1 MCDTLYITLTTG
13 VYFCAQTI
21 TFYVIKS
28 NVFCCWSVTLGVMKY
43 LIIENVRSAYNVGAM
58 FRTADGAGVTKIFL
72 AGYTP
77 TPIDRFG
84 RVQSEIS
91 KTSLG
96 ASETIAWESADTSVA
111 VIAKLQSEGFIA
123 VAIEQSPTAIS
134 LKDFVVPEQ
143 VVYIMGSEVTGV
155 TAETLDAVDQ
165 VVDIPMLGAKE
176 SLNVSVAAGIVMYH
190 GLVK

>member
-72 AGYTP
+72 VGYTP

>member
-1 MCDTLYITLTTG
+1 
-13 VYFCAQTI
+13 
-21 TFYVIKS
+21 
-28 NVFCCWSVTLGVMKY
+28 MKY

-72 AGYTP
+72 VGYTP

-96 ASETIAWESADTSVA
+96 ASETVAWESVDTSVA
-111 VIAKLQSEGFIA
+111 VIAKLQAEGFTA
-123 VAIEQSPTAIS
+123 VAIEQSPAAIS

>member
-1 MCDTLYITLTTG
+1 
-13 VYFCAQTI
+13 
-21 TFYVIKS
+21 
-28 NVFCCWSVTLGVMKY
+28 MKY

-58 FRTADGAGVTKIFL
+58 FRTADGAGIAKIFL
-72 AGYTP
+72 VGYTP

-123 VAIEQSPTAIS
+123 VAIEQSLAAIS
-134 LKDFVVPEQ
+134 LKNFVVPEQ

>member
-1 MCDTLYITLTTG
+1 
-13 VYFCAQTI
+13 
-21 TFYVIKS
+21 
-28 NVFCCWSVTLGVMKY
+28 MKY

-58 FRTADGAGVTKIFL
+58 FRTADGAGIAKIFL
-72 AGYTP
+72 VGYTP

>member
-1 MCDTLYITLTTG
+1 
-13 VYFCAQTI
+13 
-21 TFYVIKS
+21 
-28 NVFCCWSVTLGVMKY
+28 MKY

-58 FRTADGAGVTKIFL
+58 FRTADGAGVAKIFL
-72 AGYTP
+72 VGYTP

>member
-1 MCDTLYITLTTG
+1 
-13 VYFCAQTI
+13 
-21 TFYVIKS
+21 
-28 NVFCCWSVTLGVMKY
+28 MKY

-72 AGYTP
+72 VGYTP